1 MNKHVVTGS
10 LVTAFAALLLIAMAN
25 PTAAQTGSQTT
36 AEPSQAEHSK
46 SSKESKLPERDQLR
60 VRVQQICPV
69 SGKKLGSMGVPIK
82 KRIGE
87 QDLFLCCSNCT
98 KGKVDRTHWGTIH
111 ANFKKAQGTCPVMG
125 KPLPAKS
132 KWTVV
137 EGQLIYVCCP
147 PCIPKIQREP
157 AKWLAKVDASYAAA
171 AMSQDDIRIAAQ
183 QICPVSGKKLGSM
196 GEPIKRKVG
205 KEEVFL
211 CCKGC
216 AKGQINREHWGTIHA
231 NFKKAQGICPVMKK
245 PLPANPKWTV
255 VDGQIIYVC
264 CPPCTKKIEADP
276 KKYVAEVASLYS
288 KSMKGTTTSGQT
300 KKQ

>member
-1 MNKHVVTGS
+1 MNKHVVRGS
-10 LVTAFAALLLIAMAN
+10 LVTAFAALLLISLVSR
-25 PTAAQTGSQTT
+25 TSAQTSSGT
-36 AEPSQAEHSK
+36 ATRPSQATQRTK
-46 SSKESKLPERDQLR
+46 SSTASKLSQRDQLR
-60 VRVQQICPV
+60 VAVQQICPV
-69 SGKKLGSMGVPIK
+69 SGQQLGSMGVPIK

-147 PCIPKIQREP
+147 PCIAKIQREP

-171 AMSQDDIRIAAQ
+171 TMSQDDIRIAAQ

-216 AKGQINREHWGTIHA
+216 AKGRINREHWGTIHA

-255 VDGQIIYVC
+255 VEGQIVYIC

-276 KKYVAEVASLYS
+276 KKYAAEVASLYS
-288 KSMKGTTTSGQT
+288 KTMNGTASGQT
-300 KKQ
+300 KRR